1 MKFYPSL
8 FFKEALLFGA
18 TLALGIFV
26 SFQYTGALSQV
37 PRIEP
42 SAIRPVDFVGF
53 FIVLAAIWVGSR
65 VPRFARWLFWTF
77 LSLLIVSG
85 TQIVALPF
93 VPSPW
98 DMGFAVGLFILFL
111 TLKNVLI
118 HNIAIIFAIAGVG
131 AFIGLEITPS
141 MAILAFV
148 FLSFYDIIAVY
159 KTRHMVHMAEGMI
172 RSGAIFGFIIPATF
186 KLFFASREEAQ
197 ARVGDDFMI
206 LGSGDIGLPV
216 IFVSSLVRQSLIEA
230 IIVAI
235 AAMVG
240 LLLTHLL
247 FMSQTKRQPMAAL
260 PPIATMTILGYV
272 LSLLLRF

>member
-8 FFKEALLFGA
+8 FLKEALLFGA
-18 TLALGIFV
+18 TLALGTFV
-26 SFQYTGALSQV
+26 SLQYTSVLSQM
-37 PRIEP
+37 P
-42 SAIRPVDFVGF
+42 SMEVSAFRPSDLIGLFL
-53 FIVLAAIWVGSR
+53 VLVVVWVGSR
-65 VPRFARWLFWTF
+65 IPRFANWLFWIF
-77 LSLLIVSG
+77 LSLLIISG

-98 DMGFAVGLFILFL
+98 DMVIAVGLFALFL
-111 TLKNVLI
+111 TVRNVLV

-141 MAILAFV
+141 VAILAFV
-148 FLSFYDIIAVY
+148 LLSFYDIIAVY
-159 KTRHMVHMAEGMI
+159 KTHHMVKMAEGMI
-172 RSGAIFGFIIPATF
+172 RSGAVFGFIIPATF
-186 KLFFASREEAQ
+186 KLFFASRQEAKT
-197 ARVGDDFMI
+197 RVGDDFMI

-216 IFVSSLVRQSLIEA
+216 IFVSSLVQQSLNEA

-235 AAMVG
+235 AAILG
-240 LLLTHLL
+240 LLLTHIL
-247 FMSQTKRQPMAAL
+247 FMSQTKRMPMAAL

>member
-8 FFKEALLFGA
+8 FIKEALLFGA

-26 SFQYTGALSQV
+26 SLQYTGALAQI
-37 PRIEP
+37 PQIEP
-42 SAIRPVDFVGF
+42 STINPIDLIGF
-53 FIVLAAIWVGSR
+53 FVVLAAVWVGSR
-65 VPRFARWLFWTF
+65 IPRFANWLFWIF
-77 LSLLIVSG
+77 LSLLIISG

-93 VPSPW
+93 VPLPW
-98 DMGFAVGLFILFL
+98 DMILAVGLFALFL

-118 HNIAIIFAIAGVG
+118 HDIAIIFAIAGVG

-141 MAILAFV
+141 MAILAFI

-186 KLFFASREEAQ
+186 KLFFASRDEAK

-206 LGSGDIGLPV
+206 LGSGDIGLPM
-216 IFVSSLVRQSLIEA
+216 IFVSSLVRQSLSEA

-235 AAMVG
+235 AAMLG
-240 LLLTHLL
+240 LLLTHIL